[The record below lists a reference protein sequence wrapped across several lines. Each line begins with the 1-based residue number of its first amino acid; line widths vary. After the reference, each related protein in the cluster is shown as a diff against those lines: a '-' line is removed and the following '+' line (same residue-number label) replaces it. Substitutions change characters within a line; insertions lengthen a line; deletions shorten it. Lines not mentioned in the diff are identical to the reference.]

1 MHILHAQKTG
11 CFEIRQKS
19 PFGNV
24 YQKFTKTKLTFCTKN
39 DNFKQEGMN
48 QARSI
53 QKTIWQH
60 V

>member
-53 QKTIWQH
+53 QKNI
-60 V
+60 